1 MTDTS
6 EEKMQRKK
14 IFKTGIFI
22 ICLIAAAYF
31 GVRMAFLMS
40 APFQHVNTGKE
51 IDRVEVNNGNVIIN
65 VLVMGLDKD
74 ETRTDTL
81 IFMSYNS
88 ANGKCFMMSI
98 PRDTYVHIN
107 GNRVLINEAYT
118 HGGAEATIKKVKELI
133 NLPVNYYVV
142 FTFQDFRDVIDGLG
156 GVEFDVRPQGY
167 HYDDP
172 YQDLHIN
179 IPGGHQVLDGEKAE
193 GLVRFRNDYA
203 MADLDRVEVQRQFV
217 KAVIEQKL
225 NKKYIRAIPK
235 IYASLSDS
243 LKSNLSLDEILDYSK
258 EILSAGVTSFDMYT
272 MPYTI
277 SGMHV
282 LPDEEGI
289 KAIVDQYKAD
299 SQAALVENEQK

>member
-1 MTDTS
+1 M
-6 EEKMQRKK
+6 
-14 IFKTGIFI
+14 
-22 ICLIAAAYF
+22 
-31 GVRMAFLMS
+31 
-40 APFQHVNTGKE
+40 
-51 IDRVEVNNGNVIIN
+51 
-65 VLVMGLDKD
+65 
-74 ETRTDTL
+74 
-81 IFMSYNS
+81 
-88 ANGKCFMMSI
+88 
-98 PRDTYVHIN
+98 
-107 GNRVLINEAYT
+107 
-118 HGGAEATIKKVKELI
+118 
-133 NLPVNYYVV
+133 
-142 FTFQDFRDVIDGLG
+142 
-156 GVEFDVRPQGY
+156 
-167 HYDDP
+167 
-172 YQDLHIN
+172 
-179 IPGGHQVLDGEKAE
+179 LDGEKAE

-289 KAIVDQYKAD
+289 KALVDQYKAD

>member
-1 MTDTS
+1 MT
-6 EEKMQRKK
+6 
-14 IFKTGIFI
+14 
-22 ICLIAAAYF
+22 
-31 GVRMAFLMS
+31 
-40 APFQHVNTGKE
+40 
-51 IDRVEVNNGNVIIN
+51 
-65 VLVMGLDKD
+65 
-74 ETRTDTL
+74 TR
-81 IFMSYNS
+81 I
-88 ANGKCFMMSI
+88 
-98 PRDTYVHIN
+98 R
-107 GNRVLINEAYT
+107 
-118 HGGAEATIKKVKELI
+118 
-133 NLPVNYYVV
+133 
-142 FTFQDFRDVIDGLG
+142 Q
-156 GVEFDVRPQGY
+156 
-167 HYDDP
+167 
-172 YQDLHIN
+172 LHIN

-289 KAIVDQYKAD
+289 KAHR
-299 SQAALVENEQK
+299 

>member
-1 MTDTS
+1 
-6 EEKMQRKK
+6 
-14 IFKTGIFI
+14 
-22 ICLIAAAYF
+22 
-31 GVRMAFLMS
+31 
-40 APFQHVNTGKE
+40 
-51 IDRVEVNNGNVIIN
+51 
-65 VLVMGLDKD
+65 
-74 ETRTDTL
+74 
-81 IFMSYNS
+81 
-88 ANGKCFMMSI
+88 
-98 PRDTYVHIN
+98 
-107 GNRVLINEAYT
+107 
-118 HGGAEATIKKVKELI
+118 
-133 NLPVNYYVV
+133 
-142 FTFQDFRDVIDGLG
+142 
-156 GVEFDVRPQGY
+156 
-167 HYDDP
+167 
-172 YQDLHIN
+172 
-179 IPGGHQVLDGEKAE
+179 
-193 GLVRFRNDYA
+193 

-289 KAIVDQYKAD
+289 KALVDQYKAD